1 MNVVHKK
8 RENLATFLA
17 LHQRSIGKD
26 AHSNLIYST
35 IRLEP

>member
-1 MNVVHKK
+1 MSVVNKK

-17 LHQRSIGKD
+17 LHRRSIGID

-35 IRLEP
+35 IRLDP